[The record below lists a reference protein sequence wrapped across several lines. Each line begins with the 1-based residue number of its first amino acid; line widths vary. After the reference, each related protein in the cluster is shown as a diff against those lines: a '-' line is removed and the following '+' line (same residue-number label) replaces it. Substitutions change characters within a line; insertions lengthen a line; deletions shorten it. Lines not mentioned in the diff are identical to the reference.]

1 MEDVGENTTTW
12 RMKENALTSRLG
24 HIEPSTELELN
35 SENVVENS
43 YRRLVISNPSMM
55 CIYEEGSNYP
65 LLDIDVIAWLYLA
78 CVTGERPIPA
88 REEMLEANRRDLL
101 DSMQDL
107 GQRYLL
113 DEKYRDEINDLPS
126 DRW

>member
-55 CIYEEGSNYP
+55 CIYEEG
-65 LLDIDVIAWLYLA
+65 VIQEN
-78 CVTGERPIPA
+78 GRSQ
-88 REEMLEANRRDLL
+88 REKKCSRRT
-101 DSMQDL
+101 
-107 GQRYLL
+107 
-113 DEKYRDEINDLPS
+113 DETY
-126 DRW
+126 